1 MAATRAGFIRRL
13 LGWAALLLM
22 PVSVW
27 AASWQILVVGLRDD
41 PRYERKTLEQ
51 AFIGKPTGRPLV
63 AAQIAIDELKDNLQD
78 SGNQLKLQDLQW
90 DGKSTTEL
98 LAEINERKAQVM
110 LLELPLEQQKALME
124 AFAKITTAPIVFN
137 ISESSDALRGASCHP
152 HWLHT
157 LPSERMLADAMAQW
171 LAARNWRDMI
181 LLVGPEPQDQA
192 LRDIWIAS
200 IKRFGLKVK
209 AERKFVLSG
218 DPRQREASNPK
229 LLTAEPAH
237 DVVMVLDSV
246 GEFAKSLPFNTA
258 LPRPVV
264 GSSGLVPLAWHTS
277 WERYG
282 APQLSHRFQKL
293 TNKQMASQD
302 WASWMAVKSF
312 ATALD
317 EEPKANLAQLLHNL
331 RSGKTNLDGF
341 KGTALSFRPWDGQLR
356 QGIFMAHGQAVAGMA
371 PVEGVLHP
379 KEILDTL
386 GADEPESLCKR
397 R

>member
-1 MAATRAGFIRRL
+1 MAACQSGFARRVFAW
-13 LGWAALLLM
+13 GALWLM

-63 AAQIAIDELKDNLQD
+63 AAQIALDELKDNLQD
-78 SGNQLKLQDLQW
+78 SGNQVKLQDLQW
-90 DGKSTTEL
+90 DGKNTTEL
-98 LAEINERKAQVM
+98 LAEINKRKAQV
-110 LLELPLEQQKALME
+110 LLLDLPAEQQKALME
-124 AFAKITTAPIVFN
+124 VFGKVTTAPIVFN
-137 ISESSDALRGASCHP
+137 ISDSSDALRGAFCHP

-157 LPSERMLADAMAQW
+157 LPSDRMLADATAQW
-171 LAARNWRDMI
+171 LAARNWRDVI
-181 LLVGPEPQDQA
+181 VLVGAQPQDQA
-192 LRDIWIAS
+192 LRDVWMGS
-200 IKRFGLKVK
+200 VKRYGLKVK

-237 DVVMVLDSV
+237 DVVMVLDTV
-246 GEFAKSLPFNTA
+246 GEFAKALPYNTA

-264 GSSGLVPLAWHTS
+264 GSGGLVPLAWHAS

-317 EEPKANLAQLLHNL
+317 EEPKATLAQLLHKL
-331 RSGKTNLDGF
+331 RSGTTTLDGF

-356 QGIFMAHGQAVAGMA
+356 QGIFMAHGEAVAGMA

>member
-1 MAATRAGFIRRL
+1 MAAGRSGL
-13 LGWAALLLM
+13 LRYLWFWTALALM
-22 PVSVW
+22 PLSVW
-27 AASWQILVVGLRDD
+27 ATSWQILVIGLRDD

-63 AAQIAIDELKDNLQD
+63 AAQIALDELKDNLQD
-78 SGNQLKLQDLQW
+78 SGNQVKLQDLQW
-90 DGKSTTEL
+90 DGKNTTEL
-98 LAEINERKAQVM
+98 LTEINKRKAQV
-110 LLELPLEQQKALME
+110 LLLDLPKEQQKALME
-124 AFAKITTAPIVFN
+124 VFGKITTAPIVFN
-137 ISESSDALRGASCHP
+137 ISDSSDELRGASCHP

-157 LPSERMLADAMAQW
+157 LPSDRMLADALAQW

-181 LLVGPEPQDQA
+181 VLVGQEPQDQV
-192 LRDIWIAS
+192 LRDIWMAS
-200 IKRFGLKVK
+200 IKRYGLKVK

-218 DPRQREASNPK
+218 DPRQREAGNPK

-237 DVVMVLDSV
+237 DVVMVLDTV
-246 GEFAKSLPFNTA
+246 GEFAKALPYNTA

-264 GSSGLVPLAWHTS
+264 GSGGLVPLAWHTS

-331 RSGKTNLDGF
+331 RSSKTTLDGF

-371 PVEGVLHP
+371 PVDGVLHP

>member
-1 MAATRAGFIRRL
+1 MAACQTPCMRRA
-13 LGWAALLLM
+13 LGWALLLLM

-27 AASWQILVVGLRDD
+27 AASWNMVIVGLRDD

-51 AFIGKPTGRPLV
+51 AFIGKPTGRPLI
-63 AAQIAIDELKDNLQD
+63 AAQIALDELKDNLQD
-78 SGNQLKLQDLQW
+78 AGNQLKLNALEW
-90 DGKSTTEL
+90 DGKNIAEL
-98 LAEINERKAQVM
+98 VAEINKRKAQV
-110 LLELPLEQQKALME
+110 LLLDLPKEQQIALMD
-124 AFAKITTAPIVFN
+124 AFADIKTTPIVFN
-137 ISESSDALRGASCHP
+137 VSEGSDVLRGAACHP
-152 HWLHT
+152 NWLHT

-181 LLVGPEPQDQA
+181 LLVGPEPQDRA
-192 LRDIWIAS
+192 LREVWMAS
-200 IKRFGLKVK
+200 IKRFGLKIK

-237 DVVMVLDSV
+237 DVVMVLDAV
-246 GEFAKSLPFNTA
+246 GEFAKALPYNTA

-264 GSSGLVPLAWHTS
+264 GSGGLVPLAWHPS

-293 TNKQMASQD
+293 SNKQMASQD
-302 WASWMAVKSF
+302 WAAWMAVKSF

-317 EEPKANLAQLLHNL
+317 EDPKANLAQLLQRL
-331 RSGKTNLDGF
+331 RSGKTTLDGF

-356 QGIFMAHGQAVAGMA
+356 QGIFLAYGQAVAGMA

-386 GADEPESLCKR
+386 GTDEPESPCKR
-397 R
+397 H

>member
-1 MAATRAGFIRRL
+1 MAANRSGSAQRL
-13 LGWAALLLM
+13 FGWVALLLM

-27 AASWQILVVGLRDD
+27 AASWNILLVGLRDD

-51 AFIGKPTGRPLV
+51 AFIGKPTGRPLI
-63 AAQIAIDELKDNLQD
+63 AAQIALDELKDNLQD
-78 SGNQLKLQDLQW
+78 AGNQLKLNALEW
-90 DGKSTTEL
+90 DGKNIAEL
-98 LAEINERKAQVM
+98 VAEINKRKAQV
-110 LLELPLEQQKALME
+110 LLLDLPKEQQIALMD
-124 AFAKITTAPIVFN
+124 AFADIKTTPIVFN
-137 ISESSDALRGASCHP
+137 VSEGSDVLRGASCHP
-152 HWLHT
+152 NWLHT

-181 LLVGPEPQDQA
+181 LLVGPEPQDRA
-192 LRDIWIAS
+192 LREVWMAS
-200 IKRFGLKVK
+200 IKRYGLKVK

-237 DVVMVLDSV
+237 DVVMVLDAV
-246 GEFAKSLPFNTA
+246 GEFAKALPYNTA

-264 GSSGLVPLAWHTS
+264 GSGGLVPLAWHPS

-293 TNKQMASQD
+293 SNKQMASQD
-302 WASWMAVKSF
+302 WAAWMAVKSF

-317 EEPKANLAQLLHNL
+317 EDPEANLAQLLQTL
-331 RSGKTNLDGF
+331 RSGKTTLDGF
-341 KGTALSFRPWDGQLR
+341 KGIALSFRPWDGQLR
-356 QGIFMAHGQAVAGMA
+356 QGIFLAHGNAVAGMA
-371 PVEGVLHP
+371 PVEGVLQP
-379 KEILDTL
+379 KDLLDTL
-386 GADEPESLCKR
+386 GADEPENQCKR

>member
-1 MAATRAGFIRRL
+1 VL
-13 LGWAALLLM
+13 
-22 PVSVW
+22 
-27 AASWQILVVGLRDD
+27 GLRDD

-63 AAQIAIDELKDNLQD
+63 AAQIALDELKDNLQD
-78 SGNQLKLQDLQW
+78 AGHQVKLQDLQW
-90 DGKSTTEL
+90 DGKSTAEL
-98 LAEINERKAQVM
+98 LAEINKRKAQV
-110 LLELPLEQQKALME
+110 LLLDLPAEQQKALME
-124 AFAKITTAPIVFN
+124 VFGKIPTAPIVFN
-137 ISESSDALRGASCHP
+137 ISESSDALRGAFCHP

-171 LAARNWRDMI
+171 LAARNWRDVI
-181 LLVGPEPQDQA
+181 VLVGSQPQDQA
-192 LRDIWIAS
+192 LRDVWMAS
-200 IKRFGLKVK
+200 VKRYGLKVK

-218 DPRQREASNPK
+218 DPRQREAGNPK

-237 DVVMVLDSV
+237 DVVMVLDTV
-246 GEFAKSLPFNTA
+246 GEFAKALPYNTA

-264 GSSGLVPLAWHTS
+264 GSGGLVPLAWHTS
-277 WERYG
+277 WDRYG
-282 APQLSHRFQKL
+282 APQLSNRFQKL

-312 ATALD
+312 TTALD
-317 EEPKANLAQLLHNL
+317 EEPKATLAQLLHKL
-331 RSGKTNLDGF
+331 RSGTTMLDGL
-341 KGTALSFRPWDGQLR
+341 KGTALSYRPWDGQLR

-386 GADEPESLCKR
+386 GADEPDSLCKR

>member
-1 MAATRAGFIRRL
+1 MAACRSGFARRVFVW
-13 LGWAALLLM
+13 GALWLV
-22 PVSVW
+22 PFSVW

-63 AAQIAIDELKDNLQD
+63 AAQIALDELKDNLQD

-90 DGKSTTEL
+90 DGKNTTEL
-98 LAEINERKAQVM
+98 LAEINKRKAQV
-110 LLELPLEQQKALME
+110 LLLDLPAEQQKALME
-124 AFAKITTAPIVFN
+124 AFAKIATAPIVFN

-157 LPSERMLADAMAQW
+157 LPSDRMLADAMAQW

-181 LLVGPEPQDQA
+181 LLVGAQPQDQA
-192 LRDIWIAS
+192 LRDVWMAS
-200 IKRFGLKVK
+200 IKRYGLKVK

-218 DPRQREASNPK
+218 DPRQREAGNPK

-237 DVVMVLDSV
+237 DVVMVLDTV
-246 GEFAKSLPFNTA
+246 GEFAKALPYNTA

-264 GSSGLVPLAWHTS
+264 GSGGLVPLAWHPS
-277 WERYG
+277 WGRYG
-282 APQLSHRFQKL
+282 APHLSHRFQKL

-317 EEPKANLAQLLHNL
+317 EEPKATLAQLLHKL
-331 RSGKTNLDGF
+331 RSGTTSLDGF

-356 QGIFMAHGQAVAGMA
+356 QGIFMAHGEAVAGMA

>member
-1 MAATRAGFIRRL
+1 MAATRSGVIRRL
-13 LGWAALLLM
+13 LGWVALLLM

-98 LAEINERKAQVM
+98 LAEINKRKAQV
-110 LLELPLEQQKALME
+110 LLLDLPVEQQKALMD
-124 AFAKITTAPIVFN
+124 AFAKISTAPIVFN

-157 LPSERMLADAMAQW
+157 LPSDRMLADAMAQW

-192 LRDIWIAS
+192 LRDIWTAS

-246 GEFAKSLPFNTA
+246 GEFAKGLPFNTA

-317 EEPKANLAQLLHNL
+317 EEPKATLAQLLHNL
-331 RSGKTNLDGF
+331 RSGKTTLDGF

>member
-1 MAATRAGFIRRL
+1 MTAHPRGLVRHMVV
-13 LGWAALLLM
+13 WAALLLM
-22 PVSVW
+22 PTSIW
-27 AASWQILVVGLRDD
+27 AASWNILLVGLRDD
-41 PRYERKTLEQ
+41 PRYERKRLEQ

-78 SGNQLKLQDLQW
+78 SGNQVKLQDLQW
-90 DGKSTTEL
+90 DGKNTTEL
-98 LAEINERKAQVM
+98 LAEINKRKAQV
-110 LLELPLEQQKALME
+110 LLLDLPAEQQKALME
-124 AFAKITTAPIVFN
+124 VFAKISTAPIVFN
-137 ISESSDALRGASCHP
+137 ISESSDALRGAFCHP

-157 LPSERMLADAMAQW
+157 LPSERMLADATAQW
-171 LAARNWRDMI
+171 LAARNWRDVI
-181 LLVGPEPQDQA
+181 VLVGSQPQDQA
-192 LRDIWIAS
+192 LRDIWMAS
-200 IKRFGLKVK
+200 IKRYGIKVK

-218 DPRQREASNPK
+218 DPRQREASSPK

-246 GEFAKSLPFNTA
+246 GEFAKALPFNTA

-264 GSSGLVPLAWHTS
+264 GSGGLVPLAWHTS
-277 WERYG
+277 WDRYG
-282 APQLSHRFQKL
+282 APQLSNRFQKL
-293 TNKQMASQD
+293 SNKQMASQD

-312 ATALD
+312 TTALD
-317 EEPKANLAQLLHNL
+317 EEPKATLAQLLHKL
-331 RSGKTNLDGF
+331 RSGTTTLDGF
-341 KGTALSFRPWDGQLR
+341 KGTALNFRPWDGQLR

-371 PVEGVLHP
+371 PVDGVLHP

>member
-1 MAATRAGFIRRL
+1 MATHRSGGVRRL
-13 LGWAALLLM
+13 CAWAIILLM

-27 AASWQILVVGLRDD
+27 AASWQVLMVGLRDD
-41 PRYERKTLEQ
+41 PRYDRKTLEQ

-63 AAQIAIDELKDNLQD
+63 AAQLAIDELKDNLQD
-78 SGNQLKLQDLQW
+78 AGNQLKLQDLQW
-90 DGKSTTEL
+90 DGRNTTEL
-98 LAEINERKAQVM
+98 IAEINKRRAQV
-110 LLELPLEQQKALME
+110 LLLDLPKEQQKALME
-124 AFAKITTAPIVFN
+124 AFSKITAAPIVFN
-137 ISESSDALRGASCHP
+137 ISESSDELRGPSCHP
-152 HWLHT
+152 NWLHT
-157 LPSERMLADAMAQW
+157 LPSERMLADGMSQW
-171 LAARNWRDMI
+171 LASHNWRDII

-192 LRDIWIAS
+192 LRDIWMAS
-200 IKRFGLKVK
+200 IKRYGLKVK

-237 DVVMVLDSV
+237 DVVMVLDTV
-246 GEFAKSLPFNTA
+246 GEFAKGLPYNTA

-264 GSSGLVPLAWHTS
+264 GSGGLVPLAWHTS

-293 TNKQMASQD
+293 TGKQMASQD

-317 EEPKANLAQLLHNL
+317 EEPKAPLAQLLNKL
-331 RSGKTNLDGF
+331 RSGKTTLDGF

-356 QGIFMAHGQAVAGMA
+356 QGIFMAHGQAVAAMA

>member
-1 MAATRAGFIRRL
+1 MAACRSGFVRRL
-13 LGWAALLLM
+13 FAWVALLL

-78 SGNQLKLQDLQW
+78 AGNQLKLQDLQW

-98 LAEINERKAQVM
+98 LAEINKRKAQV
-110 LLELPLEQQKALME
+110 LLLDLPLEQQKALME
-124 AFAKITTAPIVFN
+124 AFAKISTAPIVFN
-137 ISESSDALRGASCHP
+137 ISESNDTLRSTSCHP

-171 LAARNWRDMI
+171 LAARNWRDVI

-192 LRDIWIAS
+192 LRAIWIAS

-246 GEFAKSLPFNTA
+246 GEFAKGLPFNTA

-264 GSSGLVPLAWHTS
+264 GSGGLVPLAWHTS

-317 EEPKANLAQLLHNL
+317 DEPKANLAQLLHKL
-331 RSGKTNLDGF
+331 RSGQTTLDGF